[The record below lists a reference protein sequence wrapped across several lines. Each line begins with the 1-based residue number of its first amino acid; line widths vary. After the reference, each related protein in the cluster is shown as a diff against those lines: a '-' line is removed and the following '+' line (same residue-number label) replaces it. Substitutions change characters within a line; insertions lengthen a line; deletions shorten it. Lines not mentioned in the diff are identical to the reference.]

1 MIGAFSKEE
10 VRKSRKLVAEAKK
23 RLKELKLLLCKEQ
36 SVQKK
41 QKTKPVL
48 TKCMISAT

>member
-1 MIGAFSKEE
+1 VLFLKKLE
-10 VRKSRKLVAEAKK
+10 KSRKLVAEAKK
-23 RLKELKLLLCKEQ
+23 RLKDLKLLLCKEQ